1 MLRLMAGF
9 LTGLLLTGC
18 TNRVDAAR
26 DLFVQEKTCPAD
38 RVQVNEL
45 EGPTLHE
52 LRQQEQGQNP
62 PKAPT
67 DVQADP
73 ARLALW
79 QAQQAEAART
89 RQWIDERFLLYR
101 ASGCGQQQDYA
112 CEFLWSQKGWP
123 RGRCDVLS
131 QKLID

>member
-1 MLRLMAGF
+1 MVRPVLLLF
-9 LTGLLLTGC
+9 TGLMTQGC
-18 TNRVDAAR
+18 TSRMDAAR
-26 DLFVQEKTCPAD
+26 DLFMQAKTCPAE
-38 RVQVNEL
+38 RVQVREL
-45 EGPTLHE
+45 EGLTLHARRE
-52 LRQQEQGQNP
+52 KKRMTNAVQ
-62 PKAPT
+62 APD
-67 DVQADP
+67 DVRADP

-79 QAQQAEAART
+79 QAQQAEAARI